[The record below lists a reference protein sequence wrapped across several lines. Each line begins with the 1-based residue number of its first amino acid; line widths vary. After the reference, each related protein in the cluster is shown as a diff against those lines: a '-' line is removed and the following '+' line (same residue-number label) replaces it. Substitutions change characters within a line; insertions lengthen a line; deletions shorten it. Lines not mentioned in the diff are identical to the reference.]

1 MYLKI
6 SKIYFNIYMEEIEGK
21 FLNIN
26 INDLRKKLKLN
37 NAKKIHKMMLY
48 KRYVFHLLSGEKGY
62 IRTRQENKKVTITVK
77 KYPKDSKFATESEV
91 VIDGT
96 LEQSRDFLLAQGYKL
111 KAYQETLREKWSL
124 GDCLEIAIDSVPGIP
139 SYVELECK
147 SEKEIKRVAKLLDL
161 DYSKIEYG
169 AYDKQFVDYY
179 GMLKE
184 DINNAIASLT
194 FKNIDKELKNYI
206 KKNNELLKQ
215 TKKDHLELITK
226 NKIK

>member
-1 MYLKI
+1 
-6 SKIYFNIYMEEIEGK
+6 MEEIEGK

>member
-1 MYLKI
+1 
-6 SKIYFNIYMEEIEGK
+6 MEEIEGK

-206 KKNNELLKQ
+206 KINKILLNQ
-215 TKKDHLELITK
+215 TKKDHLELISK
-226 NKIK
+226 NKIIN

>member
-1 MYLKI
+1 
-6 SKIYFNIYMEEIEGK
+6 MEEIEGK

-226 NKIK
+226 HKIK